1 MADGEGLR
9 NTLPDAVK
17 RIVESYECTA
27 TIRHAADAALPDRDA
42 VIEILNICFSI
53 IYPGYYGEQ
62 SVDRTNLEFQIGAL
76 VDRLARLVCEQVS
89 RSVEHERKRLD
100 LLAPMCRGR
109 GEEVAMEFITRLP
122 QVRLML
128 SLDVQAHYDGDPA
141 AKSLDEVIFSYPGM
155 FAITIY
161 RIAHELHEIGV
172 PLIPRIMSEHAHS
185 LAGIDIHP
193 GAMIGRS
200 FFIDHGTGVVVGETT
215 VIGDNVRIYHGVTLG
230 ARSPR
235 KGHELRGIKR
245 HPTIEDDV
253 TIYPGA
259 TILGGKTTIGKG
271 SIVGG
276 NVFLTHS
283 IEPGTKVAI
292 EEPQLRF
299 LNRDDS

>member
-9 NTLPDAVK
+9 DTLPDAVR
-17 RIVESYECTA
+17 RIVESYERTP

-62 SVDRTNLEFQIGAL
+62 SVDRMNIGFQIGAL

-89 RSVEHERKRLD
+89 RSIEHERKRLD

-128 SLDVQAHYDGDPA
+128 ALDVQAHYDGDPA
-141 AKSLDEVIFSYPGM
+141 AKSLDEIIFSYPGM
-155 FAITIY
+155 FAITVY
-161 RIAHELHEIGV
+161 RIAHELYAIGV

-185 LAGIDIHP
+185 LTGIDIHP
-193 GAMIGRS
+193 GATIGRS

-215 VIGDNVRIYHGVTLG
+215 VIGDRVRIYHGVTLG

-235 KGHELRGIKR
+235 KGQQLRGLKR

-253 TIYPGA
+253 TIYPGV

-276 NVFLTHS
+276 NVFLTNS
-283 IEPGTKVAI
+283 IEPGTRVAI